1 MLKLTV
7 LQVLQVQKEEH
18 RVLPSCPLFARFLC
32 FVKDSFLFSSL
43 SLLAKCPLGSYLVIR
58 SVERFTE
65 RNKRTDGVANTEHLW
80 GLKLDTQVSSSE
92 WQLWHHTSTGLY
104 LQALV
109 SGFSETLPLNS
120 ALGMLIVSLSLKF
133 VTSVSWPYLFTHIL
147 LYLSLIHAAK
157 YSCLLVALK
166 RFCCLVEATNF
177 FSLHSSDIKGVP
189 KGKISFRVPV
199 NV

>member
-1 MLKLTV
+1 MVFFSV
-7 LQVLQVQKEEH
+7 LCLNYSLHVKTDCASSSSSPKGRAPSASLLSTACSLCVLW
-18 RVLPSCPLFARFLC
+18 RTLFF
-32 FVKDSFLFSSL
+32 FSSL
-43 SLLAKCPLGSYLVIR
+43 SLLAKCPLGPYLVIR

-65 RNKRTDGVANTEHLW
+65 WNKSTDGVANAENLW

-133 VTSVSWPYLFTHIL
+133 VKSVSWPYLFTHIL
-147 LYLSLIHAAK
+147 LYLSLIHAAM

-166 RFCCLVEATNF
+166 LF
-177 FSLHSSDIKGVP
+177 FVS
-189 KGKISFRVPV
+189 
-199 NV
+199 